1 MRSASSVDV
10 SMGVCVMKKSFCFLV
25 ILLAFTLGM
34 PTAHAHDTCA
44 IPDLSSVRRVVDNHV
59 CTNEY
64 DKAVLMGN
72 DLFGQP
78 LHNDVATLWGGSPFV
93 VNVSSVFY
101 NAFELLDIVD
111 AEAERIRQAIG
122 YRVVVAGNVLE
133 LPWVSGNNADQALMW
148 NAPPDGQ
155 IYVFCCNDDPDA
167 LGYAQTP
174 RRLMVLNRN
183 PEDAA
188 GAIIHELWH
197 LLGFHHPGE
206 RDGVTMSRPLNNTWP
221 TSSAAQDLA
230 GLACVF
236 DEANDHIG
244 GYSLYQT
251 VSTEPATDWGT
262 WEQEQEAWWQE
273 HQETLAEAEQE
284 LHETFCE
291 SDFFDPPAWCDD
303 LGDLYP

>member
-1 MRSASSVDV
+1 MR
-10 SMGVCVMKKSFCFLV
+10 
-25 ILLAFTLGM
+25 ILLLTLLVALVLAYQ
-34 PTAHAHDTCA
+34 PAHAHDTCA
-44 IPDLSSVRRVVDNHV
+44 IPDLSSVRRVVNNHV

-64 DKAVLMGN
+64 DKALRMGN
-72 DLFGQP
+72 DVFGQP

-101 NAFELLDIVD
+101 NVFELLDIVD

-122 YRVVVAGNVLE
+122 YRVIVAGNVVQ
-133 LPWVSGNNADQALMW
+133 LPRLGGRFDHEPIILQNM
-148 NAPPDGQ
+148 PPPGQ
-155 IYVFCCNDDPDA
+155 IYVFCCNDDDPDS

-174 RRLMVLNRN
+174 RRLVVLDHNQD
-183 PEDAA
+183 DAA

-244 GYSLYQT
+244 EYSLYQT

-291 SDFFDPPAWCDD
+291 SDFFDPPAWCDE
-303 LGDLYP
+303 